1 MRLNT
6 RSLLGGLAIILL
18 SNAIALGGV
27 AYNRSGQP
35 TSRITLTER
44 ELRLPYSYGFQKE
57 NSGVSVSLNW
67 RVFDLKNTR
76 NWGGSWQQTPWFD
89 QQKLAAL
96 GFDVSYPLDKP
107 DSIKRYRRVLSREV
121 FLVLEYNGE
130 TYQKVLQQ
138 RRDKLKEE
146 ENLLQQNPGKKEFE
160 SRVKNAR
167 RALDIEETGTSRLFV
182 IDAGL
187 DAGALRDLYRDSSKF
202 LIARG
207 QVSMYYSGNYKQSPH
222 VYGVIRQLSVQQI
235 SVPLAY
241 ASLLKQILAKRASQ
255 IPGKP
260 PRYTV
265 SLNYGQRYEP
275 WVTGVQKISS
285 P

>member
-1 MRLNT
+1 MNK
-6 RSLLGGLAIILL
+6 RSLVTGLAIILL

-35 TSRITLTER
+35 TSQLTLTER

-57 NSGVSVSLNW
+57 NSGVSVSLGW
-67 RVFDLKNTR
+67 RVFDLKNTQT
-76 NWGGSWQQTPWFD
+76 WGGVWQQVPWFD
-89 QQKLAAL
+89 QQKLAAM

-107 DSIKRYRRVLSREV
+107 DSFEHYRRVISREV
-121 FLVLEYNGE
+121 FLVLEYDGE

-138 RRDKLKEE
+138 RRDKVAKEE
-146 ENLLQQNPGKKEFE
+146 ELQRQNPDKKEFE
-160 SRVKNAR
+160 RRVKNAR
-167 RALDIEETGTSRLFV
+167 RALEFEATGNSRLFV

-187 DAGALRDLYRDSSKF
+187 DADALRNLYRDSGKF

-207 QVSMYYSGNYKQSPH
+207 QVSMYYSGNYKLSPH
-222 VYGVIRQLSVQQI
+222 LFGVISRLSVQQI

-241 ASLLKQILAKRASQ
+241 ASLLKQILGKHASK

-260 PRYTV
+260 PRYAV
-265 SLNYGQRYEP
+265 SLKYGQRYEP